1 LNATA
6 RSRPLELK
14 LPPPGVLVPNNAVG
28 PLPFYYLPFVGKLFR
43 ARLNMGLRLLDGRFA
58 RLLEIGYGSGLLM
71 PTLASA
77 CDELYGLD
85 LEPEPTGLRERLARL
100 GVAPAAL
107 VQANARATPFADGFF
122 DAVVAFSIFEHLRA
136 HELELTLAECA
147 RVLREGGRLLVG
159 CPAVHRLMNA
169 AFATI
174 GFSTIEHHHFSDI
187 ADVVDAAAP
196 WFSVE
201 RRAALPAMMNAMPLG
216 WAPYTTVLFV
226 RR

>member
-1 LNATA
+1 MAKAL
-6 RSRPLELK
+6 RLK
-14 LPPPGVLVPNNAVG
+14 LPPPGVLLPNNAVD
-28 PLPFYYLPFVGKLFR
+28 PLPFYYRPLLGKVFR
-43 ARLNMGLRLLDGRFA
+43 ARLNTGLRLLDGHYA

-85 LEPEPTGLRERLARL
+85 REEEPAGLRARLLRL
-100 GVAPAAL
+100 GVAPRAL
-107 VQANARATPFADGFF
+107 VQATAQAMPFDPGFF

-136 HELELTLAECA
+136 GELGPTLGEVA
-147 RVLREGGRLLVG
+147 RVLAPGGRLLVG

-174 GFSTIEHHHFSDI
+174 GFSGIEEHHFSTI

-201 RRAALPAMMNAMPLG
+201 RHAALPAMMRALPLG

>member
-1 LNATA
+1 M
-6 RSRPLELK
+6 SPLQLK
-14 LPPPGVLVPNNAVG
+14 LPPPGALVPNNAVD
-28 PLPFYYLPFVGKLFR
+28 PLPYYYRPLLGRLFA
-43 ARLNMGLRLLDGRFA
+43 ARLNTGLRLLDGRFG
-58 RLLEIGYGSGLLM
+58 RLLEIGYGSGLLL
-71 PTLASA
+71 PTLAAA

-85 LEPEPTGLRERLARL
+85 LEPEPAGLRERLARL

-107 VQANARATPFADGFF
+107 AQANARSMPFADRFF
-122 DAVVAFSIFEHLRA
+122 DAIVAFSIFEHLRA

-147 RVLREGGRLLVG
+147 RVLRPEARLLVG

-174 GFSTIEHHHFSDI
+174 GFSGIEHHHFSDI
-187 ADVVDAAAP
+187 ADVVDAASP

-201 RRAALPAMMNAMPLG
+201 RHAALPALMRALPLG
-216 WAPYTTVLFV
+216 WAPYTTVLLS